1 MEIRKLEYND
11 LLQLALL
18 YKYFWDEDSDLQKM
32 EKAFNKLNNNDAYI
46 FLCAV
51 EDNKICGSIMGIIC
65 YELYGN
71 CDPFLV
77 IENMIVDVNYRK
89 NGIGKNLF
97 TEIEKIAKEKK
108 CTQIILVTES
118 TRKDACSFY
127 ESIGFDPIK
136 NKGYKKKI

>member
-18 YKYFWDEDSDLQKM
+18 YKYFWNEDSDLQKM